1 MPAIRRVRAKI
12 PRFFFLMVLL
22 YVTLKSLE
30 PSRPYGGS
38 VMFIELHDTMG
49 NITLLCVEDIQRVRK
64 GAHGGSDVFMN
75 EIEGWV
81 QVAESVAA
89 VRDLIVKAGDAV
101 TASQVSEGG
110 GKPIRLQPVETTR
123 DRD

>member
-1 MPAIRRVRAKI
+1 
-12 PRFFFLMVLL
+12 
-22 YVTLKSLE
+22 
-30 PSRPYGGS
+30 
-38 VMFIELHDTMG
+38 MFIELHDVAG

-89 VRDLIVKAGDAV
+89 VRDLIIKAGDSV
-101 TASQVSEGG
+101 TASQVIENGA
-110 GKPIRLQPVETTR
+110 KPIRLQPVETPR

>member
-1 MPAIRRVRAKI
+1 
-12 PRFFFLMVLL
+12 
-22 YVTLKSLE
+22 
-30 PSRPYGGS
+30 
-38 VMFIELHDTMG
+38 MFIELHDVAG

-81 QVAESVAA
+81 QVGESVAA
-89 VRDLIVKAGDAV
+89 VRDLIMKAGDSV
-101 TASQVSEGG
+101 TASQVIENGSAT
-110 GKPIRLQPVETTR
+110 PIRLQPVETPR

>member
-1 MPAIRRVRAKI
+1 
-12 PRFFFLMVLL
+12 
-22 YVTLKSLE
+22 
-30 PSRPYGGS
+30 
-38 VMFIELHDTMG
+38 MFIELHDTAG

-89 VRDLIVKAGDAV
+89 VRDLIVKAGDSV
-101 TASQVSEGG
+101 TASHVTENG
-110 GKPIRLQPVETTR
+110 GKPIRLQPVESPR

>member
-1 MPAIRRVRAKI
+1 
-12 PRFFFLMVLL
+12 
-22 YVTLKSLE
+22 
-30 PSRPYGGS
+30 
-38 VMFIELHDTMG
+38 MFIELHDTAG

-89 VRDLIVKAGDAV
+89 VRDLIMKAGDSV
-101 TASQVSEGG
+101 TASEVIENGA
-110 GKPIRLQPVETTR
+110 KPIRLQPVETPR

>member
-1 MPAIRRVRAKI
+1 
-12 PRFFFLMVLL
+12 
-22 YVTLKSLE
+22 
-30 PSRPYGGS
+30 
-38 VMFIELHDTMG
+38 MFIELHDIAG

-75 EIEGWV
+75 ELEGWV

-89 VRDLIVKAGDAV
+89 IRDLIVKAGDSV
-101 TASQVSEGG
+101 TASQIAEGG
-110 GKPIRLQPVETTR
+110 AKPIRLQPVELPR

>member
-1 MPAIRRVRAKI
+1 
-12 PRFFFLMVLL
+12 
-22 YVTLKSLE
+22 
-30 PSRPYGGS
+30 
-38 VMFIELHDTMG
+38 MFIELHDTTG

-64 GAHGGSDVFMN
+64 GAHGGSDIFMN

-89 VRDLIVKAGDAV
+89 VRDLIIKAGDVV
-101 TASQVSEGG
+101 TASQITEGG
-110 GKPIRLQPVETTR
+110 VKPIRLQPVETTR